1 MTATPMSQTVRLA
14 WLLTPRNSQRKLLA
28 MIASYFDES
37 GIHGGSPITDF
48 AGYVA
53 PASEWERF
61 EATWR
66 VFLANDPVIP
76 YYHAA
81 ECLSLKGRTYAAIPK
96 AGRERKHREAVAVIC
111 ESNILGIG
119 TAVDPVRHKA
129 HSYLMSS
136 GGLATV
142 GAPKSAYDFC
152 FRDVFLA
159 LAHYARAVYPG
170 EKVAVVCDQN
180 QELFPQAFD
189 SYHVLC
195 QTPDM
200 AWLSDIFE
208 RAPVPGDKKK
218 DVALQ
223 AADVLAYEINRE
235 LKRETAEPPGARRE
249 EWEQLIDHARKQAI
263 GYQGRLLGRYVFN
276 FGPSE

>member
-1 MTATPMSQTVRLA
+1 
-14 WLLTPRNSQRKLLA
+14 

-53 PASEWERF
+53 QASEWDRF
-61 EATWR
+61 ETRWGA
-66 VFLANDPVIP
+66 FLAKDPVIP

-81 ECLSLKGRTYAAIPK
+81 ECLNGEGKIFGLIQK
-96 AGRERKHREAVAVIC
+96 ADRERKHREAVALIC
-111 ESNILGIG
+111 ESDILGIG
-119 TAVDPVRHKA
+119 CAVDPVRHKA

-136 GGLATV
+136 GGLATI
-142 GAPKSAYDFC
+142 GEPKSAYDFC

-170 EKVAVVCDQN
+170 ERVSVVCDQ
-180 QELFPQAFD
+180 QQQFFPQAFA

-200 AWLSDIFE
+200 AWLADIFDN
-208 RAPVPGDKKK
+208 APAPGNKKK
-218 DVALQ
+218 LVHLQ

-235 LKRETAEPPGARRE
+235 LKRETEEPPGARRE
-249 EWEQLIDHARKQAI
+249 EWERLIDHARRQAN
-263 GYQGRLLGRYVFN
+263 GYQGRLLGRYVFG